1 MIPVIPSSATVSLLL
16 AAPVIAVLVV
26 VAGGVTAISLRSRR
40 RPPAPPASETPAAPG
55 AKTPPEPSKAPVPPP
70 AATPTS
76 PVRSTPTVP
85 ETATPTP
92 PAPVR
97 STPTPAETVRST
109 PTPAETV
116 APPEPEAA
124 RPTFRG
130 RLGKARGLLA
140 GYLGA
145 VRSGDRIDAT
155 TWDELEEA
163 LIRADVGV
171 RSTDALLGM
180 LRGRVKA
187 GEISSAGGLVDA
199 LQASLVEILASPA
212 AGLAPVG
219 PGTASG
225 EPGPDRTVDV
235 WMFVG
240 VNGVGK
246 TTTVGKVA
254 TRLTRQG
261 ARVTLAAADT
271 FRAAAAEQL
280 TTWASR
286 AGADIVRGNEG
297 GDPSAVVFDAVQRAG
312 ARGHDV
318 VLADTAG
325 RLHNKVNLVEEL
337 KKVRRIAD
345 RPPGRVTEVLLV
357 LDATTGQN
365 GLAQAKVFSE
375 AVEVSGV
382 VLTKLDGTA
391 KGGIVVAIQR
401 ELGVPVKLVGLGEG
415 AEDLVDFQ
423 PEAFVEAL
431 FDPAG

>member
-92 PAPVR
+92 PAP
-97 STPTPAETVRST
+97 VRST

-235 WMFVG
+235 WLFVG